1 MHLFALSA
9 QMLLSYPK
17 EYFSLASPSA
27 AVKGSSSSHF
37 TDFSSGGFAPC
48 ACIFPRCGFAAAIL
62 YLLAP
67 AEFQEELVIVKL
79 VARIITTDT
88 TAAVLDALSF
98 ILF

>member
-1 MHLFALSA
+1 MVVLHLVLVFFLDVAL
-9 QMLLSYPK
+9 LLQSYT
-17 EYFSLASPSA
+17 YWL
-27 AVKGSSSSHF
+27 
-37 TDFSSGGFAPC
+37 
-48 ACIFPRCGFAAAIL
+48 
-62 YLLAP
+62 P